1 MNTPSR
7 PPGTP
12 APQATGNTARPG
24 SSPST
29 SGRENS
35 GLLFFFLGAAAVALL
50 IALGFHMLGPEGVAR
65 TGVSPDAPVAL
76 PAVPPASR

>member
-1 MNTPSR
+1 
-7 PPGTP
+7 
-12 APQATGNTARPG
+12 
-24 SSPST
+24 
-29 SGRENS
+29 
-35 GLLFFFLGAAAVALL
+35 VALL